1 VNRLLM
7 SSTCSEAQSQVKESM
22 SFLSRMVRF
31 LFWLLVVSWSVALLR
46 RVVGWMLRNAA
57 GNPSQDACGRTILHG
72 EGEARRLVRDPVCGM
87 HVAEEVAIPL
97 REGGELV
104 HFCSLACRD
113 TYAGQAR
120 KIAANG

>member
-1 VNRLLM
+1 MSRLLELD
-7 SSTCSEAQSQVKESM
+7 CGEARPQVKESM
-22 SFLSRMVRF
+22 SFLSRIVRF

-46 RVVGWMLRNAA
+46 RVVGWMLRDAA
-57 GNPSQDACGRTILHG
+57 GNPSQDARGRNTMHV
-72 EGEARRLVRDPVCGM
+72 EGAARRLVRDPVCGT

-104 HFCSLACRD
+104 HFCSPACRD
-113 TYAGQAR
+113 IYAGQVR